1 MSSLL
6 PTSTDFENPKPTV
19 LAPTATGGD
28 LMKKVRDDVA
38 RLLNHAVKQPNITLK
53 TEFLE
58 KTVPLLYRD
67 VHQLSSQDHVD
78 LWNAYNHLSTLL
90 SPVTANSLE
99 VDEELNSGRY
109 GTNGQKKWGNL
120 KFDLCGLLIWMF
132 IFVFA
137 VFCTQGYSILMGSNT
152 DRLTALTTDYIN
164 IIDNITLA
172 KKASSDGIGNG
183 QAEPLLSILDKKK
196 TLEAQ
201 LTLAV
206 QRQCRLNDY
215 LGVCK
220 EDDTKELEGISDPR
234 IIQSRTDAILQ
245 TGKAII
251 LLLNSLVLPSL
262 LGFLGA
268 IAFLT
273 RNTLNHLNDS
283 TFTPSWGG
291 RYIMRV
297 LLGGLLGV
305 IGPWLYTSGK
315 VSEIGLGLSLFA
327 FLLGYSVELAF
338 SLFDQFIN
346 YARESIKI
354 GTEQGKI
361 ASSIASVIA
370 DPAGKSAANAKSE
383 STTPG

>member
-1 MSSLL
+1 
-6 PTSTDFENPKPTV
+6 
-19 LAPTATGGD
+19 
-28 LMKKVRDDVA
+28 
-38 RLLNHAVKQPNITLK
+38 
-53 TEFLE
+53 
-58 KTVPLLYRD
+58 
-67 VHQLSSQDHVD
+67 
-78 LWNAYNHLSTLL
+78 
-90 SPVTANSLE
+90 
-99 VDEELNSGRY
+99 
-109 GTNGQKKWGNL
+109 
-120 KFDLCGLLIWMF
+120 
-132 IFVFA
+132 
-137 VFCTQGYSILMGSNT
+137 
-152 DRLTALTTDYIN
+152 
-164 IIDNITLA
+164 
-172 KKASSDGIGNG
+172 
-183 QAEPLLSILDKKK
+183 LLSILDKKK